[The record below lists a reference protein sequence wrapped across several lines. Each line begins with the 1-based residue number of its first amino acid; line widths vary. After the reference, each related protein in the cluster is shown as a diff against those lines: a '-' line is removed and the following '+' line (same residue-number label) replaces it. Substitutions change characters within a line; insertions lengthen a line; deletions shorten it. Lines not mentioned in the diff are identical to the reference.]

1 MNAQRLSNERQY
13 LQIVKEPI
21 GGEAVKWA
29 KAAKAPFPSN
39 QRPRSIIANGGG
51 DTVQCAVGALVAE

>member
-1 MNAQRLSNERQY
+1 METECSETFRY

-21 GGEAVKWA
+21 GGEAVKRA

-51 DTVQCAVGALVAE
+51 DTVLLPMCSRNLG